1 MARAHSL
8 QTTGFVL
15 FSGLAFASA
24 VPAPAQSPPLAPA
37 DQTCSSGTTA
47 VVDVYKEVPQET
59 QKVSGGPAVPGIKKE
74 RTVQLRDTITVEVT
88 GLACLLKNGKAE
100 DIVLYLDDR
109 PLADVAAFPPS
120 DPNQNVLR
128 FPLRRTEASREV
140 WTYVL
145 GRPTWDPRLTKVSI
159 GLRDKYAVPSRSS
172 VSLKVIPHGWFL
184 FWLLLFA
191 VFLIGFFVLAR
202 KTDILRDAGPP
213 PAGGARRPYS
223 LARSQ
228 ASFWF
233 FLILASYMLIGMIT
247 GDFSTSITGT
257 VLILMGISS
266 GTAVGSAFIDA
277 SKTGPD
283 AGRLEATAR
292 QTVQAELSQVEAA
305 IQNARDTLK
314 KNPNEAAVQTLAAK
328 TAEWREKLSQ
338 LHKMSNESEQF
349 LQDILSDANG
359 VNFHRFQMMAWTVVL
374 GIIFVGH
381 VYKELAMP
389 EFSQTLLSLMGIS
402 AGTYLG
408 LKIPEPTVPKT

>member
-1 MARAHSL
+1 M
-8 QTTGFVL
+8 GFVL
-15 FSGLAFASA
+15 FSGLAFAGA
-24 VPAPAQSPPLAPA
+24 VPAPAQSALPAPA

-47 VVDVYKEVPQET
+47 VIDVYKEVPQET
-59 QKVSGGPAVPGIKKE
+59 QRALGGPALPGIKKE

-88 GLACLLKNGKAE
+88 GLACLLKNGKAD

-109 PLADVAAFPPS
+109 PLSDMAAFPPS

-128 FPLRRTEASREV
+128 FTLRRTEASREV

-145 GRPTWDPRLTKVSI
+145 GKPTWDPRLTKVSI

-172 VSLKVIPHGWFL
+172 VLLKVIPHGWFL
-184 FWLLLFA
+184 FWLLLLA
-191 VFLIGFFVLAR
+191 VFLIGFFLLAR
-202 KTDILRDAGPP
+202 KTDILRDAGAS
-213 PAGGARRPYS
+213 PAGDARRPYS
-223 LARSQ
+223 LARTQ

-283 AGRLEATAR
+283 ADRLEATAR

-305 IQNARDTLK
+305 IQSARDTLK
-314 KNPNEAAVQTLAAK
+314 TKPNDQVAFQTLSAK
-328 TAEWREKLSQ
+328 NAERREKLSQ

-349 LQDILSDANG
+349 LQDILSDTNG